1 MFNYIQTVTFVYLVY
16 LVSSYHIIIV
26 GCKLIY
32 SAANKT
38 LPPELAIYIFQTVID
53 CASSDGSLAV
63 SLKLGNQPSA
73 FLYGTNAFP
82 AQGGSELDLS
92 HYAYAGEVCD
102 CATSSAVASGVPC
115 QDG

>member
-1 MFNYIQTVTFVYLVY
+1 M
-16 LVSSYHIIIV
+16 
-26 GCKLIY
+26 
-32 SAANKT
+32 
-38 LPPELAIYIFQTVID
+38 
-53 CASSDGSLAV
+53 

-115 QDG
+115 QDGWVRDSAKDITLRFNSD